1 MAKTVEKKKKLNIV
15 RLFLVI
21 LILYLVGSLIF
32 NILNSNVKNIYVI
45 NNKLVSD
52 WEIIELAGL
61 DNYPSLLFTSSKNMK
76 EKIETNKLISDV
88 KITKKLDRS
97 ITLDITEYQ
106 ALFYDEL
113 DKVTV
118 LSNGEKISQNN
129 IYNLPILINN
139 VPKDTYDSLIKK
151 FIQIDLEIK
160 EKISEIK
167 YYPNEVD
174 DERFI
179 LTMKDGNYV
188 YITLTKIK
196 NINKYNEILP
206 SLENKKGILYL
217 DSGQY
222 FEIFKDN

>member
-32 NILNSNVKNIYVI
+32 NILNSNIKNIYVI

>member
-21 LILYLVGSLIF
+21 LILYLVGSLVF

-61 DNYPSLLFTSSKNMK
+61 DNYPSLLFTSSKTMK
-76 EKIETNKLISDV
+76 KKIKTNKLISAV